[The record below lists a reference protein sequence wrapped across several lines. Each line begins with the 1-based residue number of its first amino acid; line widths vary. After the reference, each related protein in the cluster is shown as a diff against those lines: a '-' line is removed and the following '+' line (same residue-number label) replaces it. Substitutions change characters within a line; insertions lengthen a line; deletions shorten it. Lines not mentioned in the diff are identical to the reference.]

1 MLPDMFP
8 NNELKMSDRE
18 LSQEKYQEAV
28 HQIFSFYPKPVSIK
42 ICLSYFNEFGDFHDK
57 FFTIFDGEKLH

>member
-1 MLPDMFP
+1 MFP

-42 ICLSYFNEFGDFHDK
+42 VGLSQESHIFMIKYFITF
-57 FFTIFDGEKLH
+57 

>member
-1 MLPDMFP
+1 MNEGYWSLLYLLPDMFP

-42 ICLSYFNEFGDFHDK
+42 IGLF
-57 FFTIFDGEKLH
+57 

>member
-1 MLPDMFP
+1 MFP

-42 ICLSYFNEFGDFHDK
+42 IGLFEERRIFMINYF
-57 FFTIFDGEKLH
+57 IILDGEKMH